1 MDPSRGRL
9 ADVDRP
15 SRPSSEL
22 SAGPRIE
29 PPAAEPRQRWR
40 ITYTRETVSSERV
53 GRVALDEWQRA
64 LTASGLPMLE
74 SAGRARFAIA
84 APLPAA
90 ARGERELAELWLV
103 DRRAAW
109 QVRVALEPVLP
120 AGHGLADAED
130 VWLGAPALAGH
141 VAAADWRIEIE
152 PLDPT
157 ALEALAAAA
166 GALAFARTIPRV
178 RTKGTEQKAYDLRP
192 LLGDVEVEGS
202 GERVVV
208 LARTRFHPELG
219 AGRPEEVV
227 AALAEAAG
235 VPLAIMAM
243 TRSRLL
249 LADGIGGAR
258 RR

>member
-1 MDPSRGRL
+1 MNRPPEPAPPS
-9 ADVDRP
+9 
-15 SRPSSEL
+15 
-22 SAGPRIE
+22 
-29 PPAAEPRQRWR
+29 EPRQRWR
-40 ITYTRETVSSERV
+40 ITFAREPVAADAV
-53 GRVALDEWQRA
+53 GRTLLDAWQEA
-64 LTASGLPMLE
+64 AAASGLPVARQAE
-74 SAGRARFAIA
+74 SSGRIRMAFA

-90 ARGERELAELWLV
+90 ARGEREWADLWLV
-103 DRRAAW
+103 DRVPAW
-109 QVRVALEPVLP
+109 RVRETLEPRLP
-120 AGHGLADAED
+120 VAHTWVDAED

-192 LLGDVEVEGS
+192 LLGEVGVEGS
-202 GERVVV
+202 GEGLVV